1 MLVELLVCI
10 KRVPDTGGKVV
21 LTKDLRQLDTNNLEF
36 TISPHE
42 ECAVEEAIRI
52 SEAHGGEVTVLSL
65 GPADTTEQL
74 REAIAKGAHKALLL
88 ESDADDWDAHATA
101 KAIVHAVKDRHFDL
115 LLFGN
120 EAADLGQYQVGP
132 RVATLLGL
140 PCVTGVKALEI
151 QDKKVV
157 AKRQD
162 GNNWAVF
169 ELPLPAV
176 VTVKEGLNKP
186 RHPSLR
192 GIMSAK
198 RAELTRVAL
207 EPPVPKLVHQR
218 LRLPEEAPGQVTMLG
233 QGVDAVPKLV
243 ETLKELGV
251 L

>member
-1 MLVELLVCI
+1 MDILVCI
-10 KRVPDTGGKVV
+10 KRVPDTGGRVN
-21 LTKDLRQLDTNNLEF
+21 LTSDNRQIDTSNMEF

-52 SEAHGGEVTVLSL
+52 TEEQGGEVTVLAL
-65 GPADTTEQL
+65 GPEGTTEQL
-74 REAIAKGAHKALLL
+74 RESIAKGATQAILLQ
-88 ESDADDWDAHATA
+88 SDDDNWDAHATA
-101 KAIVHAVKDRHFDL
+101 HAIINAVKDKKFDL
-115 LLFGN
+115 ILMGN

-132 RVATLLGL
+132 RVATMLGV
-140 PCVTGVKALEI
+140 PCATGVKALQF
-151 QDKKVV
+151 QDGNAI

-176 VTVKEGLNKP
+176 VTVKEGINKP

-192 GIMSAK
+192 GIMAAK
-198 RAELTRVAL
+198 RAPL
-207 EPPVPKLVHQR
+207 EQIAMDAPAPKMVHKG
-218 LRLPEEAPGQVTMLG
+218 LKLPQESGDQVTMLG
-233 QGVDAVPKLV
+233 EGAAAVPKIM